1 MHVDSEFTVGV
12 HILLLYAYIED
23 DRITSGTA
31 ARSIGCNP
39 VIVRKVFSKL
49 SKAGLLRPGK
59 GNARTEL
66 ARPAGEITL
75 EDVFL
80 ATQEESVE
88 EAFNMYPANPM
99 CPVGSE
105 IHELLH
111 GRFESA
117 MDAMLNDLSRTTVA
131 DLASELPADRNR
143 LPESLRTRRSGT
155 HRCLSDPDPARI
167 R

>member
-12 HILLLYAYIED
+12 HILLLYAYIEED
-23 DRITSGTA
+23 KITSEIVS
-31 ARSIGCNP
+31 RSIGCNP

-49 SKAGLLRPGK
+49 SQADLLRPGR
-59 GNARTEL
+59 GNARTTL
-66 ARPAGEITL
+66 ARPADEITL

-88 EAFNMYPANPM
+88 EAFNMYPTNPK

-117 MDAMLNDLSRTTVA
+117 MDAMLKDLSKTTIA
-131 DLASELPADRNR
+131 DLASELPAGKNR
-143 LPESLRTRRSGT
+143 LPESLRK
-155 HRCLSDPDPARI
+155 LSKR
-167 R
+167 